1 MTSQRIRVI
10 TLNLAHGRKTGF
22 NQALQ
27 RRTKIRSN
35 LDDVATL
42 LNSHQPDV
50 VALQEADGPSLWS
63 GRFNH
68 VEYLAQETEL
78 PHFFRGDHVKMLRLS
93 YGTAVMS
100 SHPIVETQ
108 SYRFAP
114 SPPMPPKG
122 FVLSTVHRQQ
132 PDGTELIFDVV
143 SIHLDFAR
151 RNVRLRQ
158 CEEMVELL
166 ERRQRPLVIMGDF
179 NCEWSSS
186 EQTLRRLTNKLDLHT
201 YQPDDRSM
209 ITFPT
214 TRKRI
219 DWVLCS
225 KGFQFVRHEVLQDQL
240 SDHRAIVAELDWVGD
255 SESGKQRKHT
265 DSIRSTRT

>member
-1 MTSQRIRVI
+1 MTSQRIRVL

-22 NQALQ
+22 SQALQ
-27 RRTKIRSN
+27 RRTTIRSN
-35 LDDVATL
+35 LDAVAAL
-42 LNSHQPDV
+42 LRAWQPDV

-78 PHFFRGDHVKMLRLS
+78 QHFFRGDHVRMLQLS

-100 SHPIVETQ
+100 SHPIVETH

-122 FVLSTVHRQQ
+122 FVLSSVHSTQA
-132 PDGTELIFDVV
+132 DGRELVVDVV

-158 CEEMVELL
+158 CEEMVEML
-166 ERRQRPLVIMGDF
+166 EQRQRPLIIMGDF

-186 EQTLRRLTNKLDLHT
+186 EQTLRRLANKLNLHT
-201 YQPDDRSM
+201 FQPDDGSLV
-209 ITFPT
+209 TFPT

-219 DWVLCS
+219 DWILCS
-225 KGFQFVRHEVLQDQL
+225 RGFQFVHHEVLEDQL
-240 SDHRAIVAELDWVGD
+240 SDHRAVTAEVEWHGD
-255 SESGKQRKHT
+255 
-265 DSIRSTRT
+265 